1 MDEVM
6 NQDGLVLS
14 TAYADTMDHLVLPY
28 LKARQKDSTVSGA
41 DQKPLFCSQYI
52 ADHPEVDIE
61 RLHLGD
67 VVLTA
72 VSVVETACELFGTCR
87 D

>member
-41 DQKPLFCSQYI
+41 DQKPLFCSQ
-52 ADHPEVDIE
+52 
-61 RLHLGD
+61 
-67 VVLTA
+67 
-72 VSVVETACELFGTCR
+72 
-87 D
+87 